1 VREIAGQINSKIGDQ
16 GDKLDS
22 INKQMGKQVDDVKTA
37 NKELVA
43 TREITASRN
52 KCACYLTMLAIICA
66 LILGLSIYYLFAN

>member
-1 VREIAGQINSKIGDQ
+1 
-16 GDKLDS
+16 
-22 INKQMGKQVDDVKTA
+22 MGKQVDDVKTA